1 MKLLCSLLLVPALL
15 LAAPAAHA
23 QKPTF
28 EELEIGFDALA
39 EELGAAVAF
48 ESSPVEV
55 LDELGSVLS
64 ERNQAAETVFPQG
77 CRARAR
83 LQAVMTNLIAR
94 ARSAQLY
101 YDDVEQFLEEVAEA
115 RMDEELSAIDE
126 LVASGR
132 LISRVRYLHM
142 VSLVRRITA
151 REIELAQAPD
161 LSTRLLNALEA
172 LRAAAAQSL
181 ATLAHVHAIRALL
194 VEERVQRYLH
204 LLQLQ
209 VVSGC
214 MTRAEYFLFEQ
225 RLIERQ
231 NFALGLLSDPCV

>member
-1 MKLLCSLLLVPALL
+1 MKILCSLLLVPALL
-15 LAAPAAHA
+15 LAAPSAHA

-28 EELEIGFDALA
+28 EELETSFDALA

-48 ESSPVEV
+48 ESSPAQV
-55 LDELGSVLS
+55 LDEIVVVVT
-64 ERNQAAETVFPQG
+64 ERNEAAEPVFPQG

-83 LQAVMTNLIAR
+83 LQAVTANLVAR
-94 ARSAQLY
+94 ARRAQLQ
-101 YDDVEQFLEEVAEA
+101 YDDVEQFVEEMAEA

-132 LISRVRYLHM
+132 LISRIRYLRM

-151 REIELAQAPD
+151 REIEMAQAPD
-161 LSTRLLNALEA
+161 LSGRLLAALEA

-181 ATLAHVHAIRALL
+181 ANQAHVHAIRALL

-204 LLQLQ
+204 MLRLQ
-209 VVSGC
+209 VVAGS

-231 NFALGLLSDPCV
+231 NFALGQLADPCG